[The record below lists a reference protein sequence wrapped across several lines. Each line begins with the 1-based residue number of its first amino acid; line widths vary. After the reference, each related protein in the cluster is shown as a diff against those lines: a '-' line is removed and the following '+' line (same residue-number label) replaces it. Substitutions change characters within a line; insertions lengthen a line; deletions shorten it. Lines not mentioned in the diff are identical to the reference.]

1 MKPQRCTVGVDIGG
15 TKIAVGVVA
24 TDGSVLAE
32 KTLPTKSHTGF
43 ADGVGRIAAAVREVI
58 LESGQTKEDLLG
70 LGIGCAG
77 PVDPLRGEINNP
89 HTLPGW
95 PGAKIVPALARE
107 FGLPVWLEND
117 ADAAALGEYYFGAGQ
132 GVDPVVMLT
141 IGTGVGGAVI
151 MRGGIYRGVDG
162 EHPEIGHIPISF
174 AGQRCYCGRSGCLES
189 IISGPAIADA
199 GKKFGLETAA
209 EVFAGMAAG
218 NAGAAAILA
227 DVQRALDAAIWTLL
241 HTFSPARIIL
251 GGGLVDAQAEF
262 FTAAARQAQKSAH
275 LVARSIVDIVP
286 ARLGNRAGLVGAAG
300 WALRRSESP
309 GEPAVRPGHAFSLS
323 P

>member
-15 TKIAVGVVA
+15 TKIAVGVIA
-24 TDGSVLAE
+24 TNGVVLAE
-32 KTLPTKSHTGF
+32 KTFPTKSHTGF
-43 ADGVGRIAAAVREVI
+43 ADGVARITAAVREVI
-58 LESGQTKEDLLG
+58 LKSGQRKEDLLG
-70 LGIGCAG
+70 VGIGCTG
-77 PVDPLRGEINNP
+77 PVDPVRGEINNP

-95 PGAKIVPALARE
+95 PGAKIVPELTRE
-107 FGLPVWLEND
+107 LGLPVWLEND

-162 EHPEIGHIPISF
+162 EHPEVGHIPISF

-189 IISGPAIADA
+189 IISGTAIAEA

-209 EVFAGMAAG
+209 DVFAGMAAG
-218 NAGAAAILA
+218 NAGAAAVLA

-241 HTFSPARIIL
+241 HAYSPARIIL

-262 FTAAARQAQKSAH
+262 FTAVARATQKRAH
-275 LVARSIVDIVP
+275 LVARSAVDIVT
-286 ARLGNRAGLVGAAG
+286 AQLGNRAGLVGAAG
-300 WALRRSESP
+300 WALRRSEPP
-309 GEPAVRPGHAFSLS
+309 GGTVVRPPHAFSLS